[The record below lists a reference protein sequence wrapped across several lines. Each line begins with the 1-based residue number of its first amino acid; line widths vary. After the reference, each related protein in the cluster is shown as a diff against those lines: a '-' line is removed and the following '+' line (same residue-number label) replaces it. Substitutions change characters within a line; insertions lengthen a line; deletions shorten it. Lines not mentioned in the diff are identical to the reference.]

1 MKTNQRNLIYA
12 YQQAPW
18 RVQLHMVGVFSLV
31 LVMIGLV
38 AGIYLN
44 VTARAATIGREI
56 LEMQEDILMLER
68 INADLETKLASLT
81 SIESM
86 ELRAQELGF
95 RPLVPGESHYLLV
108 SGYRGRQVV
117 KLAPPPGPVLSSIP
131 DLPPEF
137 TQTLYDWLRE
147 FTLQPTDVQ
156 RSNILQLIGFARE
169 SGSDVGL
176 SP

>member
-1 MKTNQRNLIYA
+1 
-12 YQQAPW
+12 
-18 RVQLHMVGVFSLV
+18 MVGVFSLV

-117 KLAPPPGPVLSSIP
+117 NLAPPPGPVLSSIP

-137 TQTLYDWLRE
+137 TKTLYDWLRE
-147 FTLQPTDVQ
+147 FTLQPTDIQ

>member
-1 MKTNQRNLIYA
+1 
-12 YQQAPW
+12 
-18 RVQLHMVGVFSLV
+18 MVGVFLLI

-44 VTARAATIGREI
+44 ITARAATIGREI
-56 LEMQEDILMLER
+56 QEMQEDMLMLER

-81 SIESM
+81 SIDSM
-86 ELRAQELGF
+86 EQRAQELGF
-95 RPLVPGESHYLLV
+95 RPLVPGESQYLLV

-117 KLAPPPGPVLSSIP
+117 VLAPPPGLVLSSTP

-137 TQTLYDWLRE
+137 TQTLFDWLKE
-147 FTLQPTDVQ
+147 FTLQPTDIQ
-156 RSNILQLIGFARE
+156 RTSVLQLIGFVQE
-169 SGSDVGL
+169 SESDVGF

>member
-1 MKTNQRNLIYA
+1 
-12 YQQAPW
+12 
-18 RVQLHMVGVFSLV
+18 MVGVFLLV
-31 LVMIGLV
+31 LVMVGLV

-44 VTARAATIGREI
+44 ITARAATIGREI
-56 LEMQEDILMLER
+56 QEMQEDILMLER

-117 KLAPPPGPVLSSIP
+117 ALAPPPGPVLSSIP

-137 TQTLYDWLRE
+137 TQTLFDWLKE
-147 FTLQPTDVQ
+147 FTLQPTDIQ
-156 RSNILQLIGFARE
+156 RTGILQL
-169 SGSDVGL
+169 VGL
-176 SP
+176 AQETESDLGFSR